1 MRSGEKV
8 DVCCGKVAGL
18 IMEVESELCDQM
30 LNLSGGGGGGE
41 SAAQGEDSAGLSS
54 ALQADEQ
61 SRRAV
66 KFADEIASPR
76 ADHALDN
83 RPDSA
88 LSRLLALQ
96 SSRMVQAGDVADR
109 RSRFIHP
116 RRQQHP
122 PGHCR

>member
-1 MRSGEKV
+1 MRSGEEV
-8 DVCCGKVAGL
+8 DVCCGNVAGL
-18 IMEVESELCDQM
+18 IMEVESELCDQL
-30 LNLSGGGGGGE
+30 LNLNGGGGGE

-83 RPDSA
+83 RPE
-88 LSRLLALQ
+88 SRFEPCGAAILTHGAGRRRRRPTLTIHPPETEAAPARALQ
-96 SSRMVQAGDVADR
+96 MK
-109 RSRFIHP
+109 
-116 RRQQHP
+116 
-122 PGHCR
+122 